1 MDDVSQRTTCSRIKG
16 QPSRSRIPG
25 PFLSDPA
32 IMRYSEEISTDA
44 SFQTRSLSYLLFSP
58 VYRFASTA
66 VRAVG
71 CPRRRSGPRQ
81 LPFHPQS
88 SPFTPSRIQN
98 PSPPDGDPPQQR
110 HFDLAQRLRPALSP
124 ICNWLEDDDVQIIA
138 GRPISAGGFTDLWR
152 GSLDSRLVAIKSY
165 RCYLSFDL
173 PQVFLVC
180 APSAALCSCH

>member
-1 MDDVSQRTTCSRIKG
+1 MDYPSQRICSRTKG

-32 IMRYSEEISTDA
+32 IMRCSEEISTDA
-44 SFQTRSLSYLLFSP
+44 CFQTRSLSYLLVTR
-58 VYRFASTA
+58 VYRFVSAA

-71 CPRRRSGPRQ
+71 CPRRGSGSRR

-88 SPFTPSRIQN
+88 SQFTPSRIQN

-110 HFDLAQRLRPALSP
+110 HFNLAQQLRPALSP
-124 ICNWLEDDDVQIIA
+124 ICNWLEDDDVQMIE

-173 PQVFLVC
+173 PRVLLVC
-180 APSAALCSCH
+180 APGAALCSCH